1 MIPVLFFLTIKD
13 AMQCQGIRST
23 EHHSTSID
31 KTDRRGGANTPEWKE
46 AIPSSDQ
53 NWAPSSVLRPGS
65 NRGILSPPFFSYCT
79 ASSRVLRSRVWS
91 LTAGLRAP
99 SSFKLQVRVGR

>member
-53 NWAPSSVLRPGS
+53 NWAPSCVLRPDS
-65 NRGILSPPFFSYCT
+65 NRGILSPFFFVLHRIK
-79 ASSRVLRSRVWS
+79 SR
-91 LTAGLRAP
+91 P
-99 SSFKLQVRVGR
+99 S